1 MRKVAVIMAG
11 GSGAR
16 LWPRSNE
23 KNPKQFIHL
32 GGDGTMLQNTVMR
45 LIPFIEYDDIFI
57 VTNDHYVELIYNQIP
72 AIPRENIIGEPFPRN
87 TAPCMALATTI
98 IQEKYQEEELMIIAL
113 PSDHVISNVRE
124 FHTALET
131 AVNLAKDKEAIVTI
145 GVTPTRPE
153 TGYGYVQINDDA
165 KGLEDLY
172 EKGVRYTSAFAEKPD
187 AATAQRFIDSGDF
200 LWNSGI
206 FIWSMKTFW
215 DSIDKYLPEQKKLF
229 NMLRKH
235 VGKEFYQ
242 GVLEDIYRQIQSV
255 SIDYSI
261 MENADNVYIIDST
274 FSWSDIGNWDEV
286 YRLTL
291 KDARNNVLEGEVVS
305 INNYN
310 CLISSTGKMVGVVG
324 CKDLIIINEDDSLLI
339 CNRGKS
345 EDVIEVVD
353 FLKRKQIN
361 KFL

>member
-1 MRKVAVIMAG
+1 MKKIAVIMAG

-16 LWPRSNE
+16 LWPKSNE
-23 KNPKQFIHL
+23 KNPKQFVHL
-32 GGDGTMLQNTVMR
+32 SGEGTMLQNTVMR
-45 LIPFIEYDDIFI
+45 LIPFIEYDDIYI
-57 VTNDHYVELIYNQIP
+57 VTNDHYVDLVRDQIP
-72 AIPRENIIGEPFPRN
+72 AIPKENILGEPFPRN
-87 TAPCMALATTI
+87 TAPCMALASTI
-98 IQEKYQEEELMIIAL
+98 VKEKYKEEEIVLVAL

-124 FHTALET
+124 FHNALDMGF
-131 AVNLAKDKEAIVTI
+131 NLAKDKEAIVTI

-153 TGYGYVQINDDA
+153 TSYGYVQINDDA
-165 KGLEDLY
+165 KGIEELY
-172 EKGVRYTSAFAEKPD
+172 EKGVRFTSAFAEKPD
-187 AATAQRFIDSGDF
+187 EATAQRFIDSGDF

-215 DSIDKYLPEQKKLF
+215 EQFEEYLPEQAKLF

-235 VGKEFYQ
+235 VGKEFYR

-286 YRLTL
+286 FRLSM
-291 KDARNNVLEGEVVS
+291 KDARNNALEGEVVS

-310 CLISSTGKMVGVVG
+310 CLISSSGKMIGVVG

-339 CNRGKS
+339 CNRGHS
-345 EDVIEVVD
+345 DDVKEVVD

-361 KFL
+361 RFL